1 MARQQRSMASSVSLR
16 IRIREITVARYQ
28 AAITLMSAPSV
39 LVNKA
44 LVAARLEIGGVTP
57 ASLKGLIEVNGVQE
71 MHLALMGSQVFGILM
86 GFIPS

>member
-44 LVAARLEIGGVTP
+44 LVAARLEIGCT
-57 ASLKGLIEVNGVQE
+57 SLT
-71 MHLALMGSQVFGILM
+71 
-86 GFIPS
+86 